1 MNTPNLFCAALG
13 LSLPWRVVS
22 VHFAPGESKERGKL
36 EVRIDF
42 ERGSELPCPK
52 CQKACKSYDTDEQS
66 WRHLNFFEHET
77 YLIARVPRVS
87 CEAHGVLKADV
98 PWARPGSGFTLL
110 FEAYVMAL
118 APEIPVAGLA
128 RMVGEHDT
136 RLWRVVEWHVA
147 DARARVNMSEVV
159 SVVVDET
166 SRAKRY
172 SYVSLFLEPKKL
184 DGEGKVVS
192 DARVLFVTEGRS
204 HDAFHR
210 FVADLKAHGGKP
222 EEVKDVCM
230 DMSPSYQRGAAE
242 TLPWAAVTFD
252 RFHVMKLISDALDD
266 VRRLEHKARDPAGP
280 GIEVGTATGSA
291 RAGAILIPHPAAEPV
306 VAGRAAEG
314 LDVLVLVQR
323 RDALRAHLP
332 AQPVGFLEQYHAA
345 PGAGR
350 SKRSS
355 DAAGAAAGDQ
365 DLAGCLARGFKV
377 RHRQHGNRR
386 IATRRDA
393 HDIKHRIERAPH
405 AGILNSPW
413 CPAARA
419 RSAGTRSPGRARQ
432 IAGPCRARSTGRYR
446 PAKYPAA

>member
-266 VRRLEHKARDPAGP
+266 VRRLEHKARP
-280 GIEVGTATGSA
+280 E
-291 RAGAILIPHPAAEPV
+291 L
-306 VAGRAAEG
+306 
-314 LDVLVLVQR
+314 
-323 RDALRAHLP
+323 
-332 AQPVGFLEQYHAA
+332 
-345 PGAGR
+345 
-350 SKRSS
+350 KRSRYVWLKNPADLS
-355 DAAGAAAGDQ
+355 ASQRERLEKLSTMNLLTAKAYQMRLNLRLLWNEPTQAKAERYLKRWCRWVRRLSRRPKEDDAPW
-365 DLAGCLARGFKV
+365 V
-377 RHRQHGNRR
+377 MEPMHRVAKSVLQN
-386 IATRRDA
+386 A
-393 HDIKHRIERAPH
+393 E
-405 AGILNSPW
+405 GILNYFRLRMTSGVIESVNSLAQ
-413 CPAARA
+413 AARA
-419 RSAGTRSPGRARQ
+419 RARGYRKTKTFMTMIYL
-432 IAGPCRARSTGRYR
+432 IAGRLRFELPSLTHS
-446 PAKYPAA
+446 P